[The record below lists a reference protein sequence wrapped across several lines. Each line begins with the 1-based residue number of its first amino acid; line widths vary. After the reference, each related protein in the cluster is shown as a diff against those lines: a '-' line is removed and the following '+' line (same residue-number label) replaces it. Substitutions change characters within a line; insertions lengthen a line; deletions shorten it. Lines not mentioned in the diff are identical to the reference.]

1 MVVELAKSQPVADI
15 AEQVGEH
22 GTRPWRLIRHYADE
36 TRPYED
42 CTGVETIGIDETS
55 RRGHRCITVVAD
67 LTERNVIC
75 VVPGKDPTTAKRFA
89 DDFMAHDGD
98 PDRVRPVTCDM
109 GPGFAKG
116 HPRPFAQRGQN
127 HRRVPCRQTRQRGR
141 RQGPQGRGQGERPAE
156 KDEVPVA
163 RERVQPHGPAAGG
176 QARSGE
182 AAVEDRQGVRDART
196 PAGHP
201 RRQRQPHEGGGRVQG
216 IALVDDAFAAE
227 TDEGPRRTVPPALA
241 GHPRL
246 LRPSVRQRDPRGTER
261 HHPARQDPLPRLQE
275 HGLLRHHD
283 LPDLRQTR
291 PQHRH
296 RLTRFTHTKQRKAI
310 ILTAPRA
317 ATSRG
322 LARTPLQYGGLPHCE
337 RKIQSGR
344 NQSTL

>member
-1 MVVELAKSQPVADI
+1 MIRANASRYPISAQCRILGVPRSTYYWMIEHPEAERVDPIAGDVHAVRRDSHERYGARKIKAAHAVE
-15 AEQVGEH
+15 
-22 GTRPWRLIRHYADE
+22 
-36 TRPYED
+36 
-42 CTGVETIGIDETS
+42 
-55 RRGHRCITVVAD
+55 
-67 LTERNVIC
+67 
-75 VVPGKDPTTAKRFA
+75 RFA
-89 DDFMAHDGD
+89 RDFMALDGD

-116 HPRPFAQRGQN
+116 HPRPLAQRGQN
-127 HRRVPCRQTRQRGR
+127 HRQVPCRQTRQRGR
-141 RQGPQGRGQGERPAE
+141 RQGPQGRGQGEPAAQTH
-156 KDEVPVA
+156 EVPVA

-201 RRQRQPHEGGGRVQG
+201 RRQRQPHGGGGRVQG
-216 IALVDDAFAAE
+216 IALVDDAFASG

-246 LRPSVRQRDPRGTER
+246 LRPSARQRDPRGTER
-261 HHPARQDPLPRLQE
+261 HHPARQDPLPRLRE

-296 RLTRFTHTKQRKAI
+296 RLTRFTHTKQRKACNTMCVASI
-310 ILTAPRA
+310 TSGFLPMSRLYTADACAVMKTAVGSLRMRRRRQRP
-317 ATSRG
+317 ATE
-322 LARTPLQYGGLPHCE
+322 AT
-337 RKIQSGR
+337 
-344 NQSTL
+344 